1 MIKIIISIITILT
14 FSICNGQYDWR
25 AGKVVLKNG
34 QTLKGIVK
42 MTMPSNKLVSL
53 SSSKVY
59 YKKNRKGK
67 VKKFTKDEIRKVFYG
82 SYNSET
88 GFFEYA
94 PITKNKKELFR
105 VIINGKSK
113 LYKRTVKNISY
124 SNRILDP
131 SISPRRPRKKDIQ
144 FVNQYYVIRNGEITV
159 TYIPDESLEKFKE
172 KTISYFSDCKKIIQY
187 IENNLYEEF
196 EIKELVEDY
205 NIFCE

>member
-1 MIKIIISIITILT
+1 MIKTIISIFTILT
-14 FSICNGQYDWR
+14 YSMCYGQYDWR
-25 AGKVVLKNG
+25 EGKVVLKNG

-53 SSSKVY
+53 SNSKVY
-59 YKKNRKGK
+59 YKKNWKGK
-67 VKKFTKDEIRKVFYG
+67 VKKFTKDEIEKVFYG

-94 PITKNKKELFR
+94 AITKNKKELLR

-113 LYKRTVKNISY
+113 LYKRTVKNVSY
-124 SNRILDP
+124 SGGVFDS
-131 SISPRRPRKKDIQ
+131 SISPGVSRKKEVQ
-144 FVNQYYVIRNGEITV
+144 FVNQYYIIRNGEINA
-159 TYIPDESLEKFKE
+159 TYIPDESLEKFKK